1 MNPRRILSRAGLAT
15 LVVAAVLTVVF
26 VANENNTK
34 VTSES
39 GLLAPGTAALRAALD
54 PETGS
59 LVTGPDAHR
68 ILAGTTG
75 GDKATDAEMARM
87 LSRSTEGLH
96 EVHHPD
102 GRVSVNLQGRFMNAS
117 VARLGADG
125 AVEQLCA
132 EDLAEAEAFLAG
144 AASAEP
150 APTTDAN
157 GWEVR

>member
-1 MNPRRILSRAGLAT
+1 MHPRQILARTG
-15 LVVAAVLTVVF
+15 LVVAVVAAGLTVVLVTDRNPAEVT
-26 VANENNTK
+26 VAADP
-34 VTSES
+34 
-39 GLLAPGTAALRAALD
+39 LAPGSAAMRVVRD

-59 LVTGPDAHR
+59 LVTGPGATR
-68 ILAGTTG
+68 IPAGAPA
-75 GDKATDAEMARM
+75 GDKAADGEMARM

-117 VARLGADG
+117 VARIGADG
-125 AVEQLCA
+125 AVEHLCA
-132 EDLAEAEAFLAG
+132 EDQAEAEAFLAG

-150 APTTDAN
+150 APETDAN